1 MICDVFTNF
10 TFSDY
15 RVISPEE
22 NSVFEYKESFS
33 WANKEKYA
41 RAMAAFANS
50 SGGFL
55 IFGIKDDNRELVGLI
70 GTKFEDKDPA
80 VITTDLNTFL
90 NPAIKWDKGVCF
102 QAGKKLGVIQVYESE
117 NKPVIAIKN
126 GEEIREG
133 EIYFRYGGKV
143 DRIKHAELRNIIERE
158 KMKYGSKLLEKMR
171 TIVERGPDNV
181 GIVNFEELRKSSEG
195 DVFVIDPNAV
205 SSEMAVRK
213 AGENETKAGVAVRVI
228 QALGTPE
235 RVIVEKLTTINTG
248 TIFQIFLK
256 RMIPKSYDPLLFLEQ
271 MPYESS
277 GYVPIYFF
285 MKQAGKSKSE
295 FAKIVET
302 SKSTTRGRTTLLNRL
317 RSGDK
322 DFSAPHYGN
331 YFESKFKDL
340 TEFEG
345 MDKDA
350 SRSLLQSIRSMN
362 ENKIE
367 EYWVKIS
374 EFLKYCFD
382 NFYAATNLKNE
393 IRLTFCYLDTK
404 LYS

>member
-1 MICDVFTNF
+1 MICDVFTKF
-10 TFSDY
+10 TFNGNS
-15 RVISPEE
+15 VSSPEE
-22 NSVFEYKESFS
+22 NTSFEYKESFS

-41 RAMAAFANS
+41 RAMASFANS

-55 IFGIKDDNRELVGLI
+55 IFGIKDDNRDLVGLI

-80 VITTDLNTFL
+80 VITTDLNTFF
-90 NPAIKWDKGVCF
+90 NPAIKWEKGVCF
-102 QAGKKLGVIQVYESE
+102 QAGKKLGVIQVYESA

-126 GEEIREG
+126 GEEIKEG

-143 DRIKHAELRNIIERE
+143 DRIKHAELRNIIEKE
-158 KMKYGSKLLEKMR
+158 KMKYGSELLEKMR
-171 TIVERGPDNV
+171 IIVEKGPDNV
-181 GIVNFEELRKSSEG
+181 GLVNFEELRKSSEG
-195 DVFVIDPNAV
+195 EVFVIDPNAS

-213 AGENETKAGVAVRVI
+213 AGESESKAGVAVKVI
-228 QALGTPE
+228 QAIGTPE

-248 TIFQIFLK
+248 TIFQIFLD

-277 GYVPIYFF
+277 GYIPIYFF

-295 FAKIVET
+295 FVAIVES

-317 RSGDK
+317 RTGDK
-322 DFSAPHYGN
+322 DFSTTSYSD
-331 YFESKFKDL
+331 YFEGKFQGP

-345 MDKDA
+345 IDRDA
-350 SRSLLQSIRSMN
+350 SRSILQSIRNMN
-362 ENKIE
+362 RNKIE
-367 EYWVKIS
+367 EYWMKIS

-382 NFYAATNLKNE
+382 NFYAGTNLKNE
-393 IRLTFCYLDTK
+393 IRWTFCYLDTK

>member
-1 MICDVFTNF
+1 
-10 TFSDY
+10 
-15 RVISPEE
+15 
-22 NSVFEYKESFS
+22 
-33 WANKEKYA
+33 
-41 RAMAAFANS
+41 
-50 SGGFL
+50 
-55 IFGIKDDNRELVGLI
+55 
-70 GTKFEDKDPA
+70 
-80 VITTDLNTFL
+80 
-90 NPAIKWDKGVCF
+90 
-102 QAGKKLGVIQVYESE
+102 
-117 NKPVIAIKN
+117 
-126 GEEIREG
+126 
-133 EIYFRYGGKV
+133 
-143 DRIKHAELRNIIERE
+143 
-158 KMKYGSKLLEKMR
+158 
-171 TIVERGPDNV
+171 
-181 GIVNFEELRKSSEG
+181 
-195 DVFVIDPNAV
+195 
-205 SSEMAVRK
+205 
-213 AGENETKAGVAVRVI
+213 
-228 QALGTPE
+228 
-235 RVIVEKLTTINTG
+235 
-248 TIFQIFLK
+248 
-256 RMIPKSYDPLLFLEQ
+256 MIPKSYDPLLFLEQ